1 MAKLD
6 NFSSYLNNSSAFS
19 NTPSNASTEGGNTGG
34 GNGAGTGK
42 ATNGDNKPQNK
53 KAKIKSLRYPYD
65 RIENDMDYLRIKVA
79 KYKAPLAD
87 GFPSVIAQL
96 NILKEDEIGK
106 DGRKT
111 GKKVYGGL
119 GDIDDKGTKFG
130 VDKSG
135 LKKIAEST
143 GSRSNRE
150 SLKEPVYQ
158 MVLPIPQQVSDISAI
173 DWTDGKMNPLEAYGL
188 AATSTIIKAGGQGA
202 IEAGKAAVDFLG
214 KFAGDLKTAAGNA
227 NIQDALVAAIS
238 GQAIGALGGNVTG
251 NQIISRATGQVLNPN
266 LELLFNGVNLRV
278 FPFTFEFFPRNRRE
292 AIEVRDIIKALKYS
306 MLPSKNGSEGVF
318 ISAPYIFQLEYM
330 KGNKKHPFLN
340 HFLPMA
346 LTNMSLSYTG
356 SNTYSTFYDGSP
368 THIKMDLVFKE
379 LNPIYKEDH
388 DLLGDDDTT
397 VGY

>member
-1 MAKLD
+1 M
-6 NFSSYLNNSSAFS
+6 
-19 NTPSNASTEGGNTGG
+19 
-34 GNGAGTGK
+34 
-42 ATNGDNKPQNK
+42 
-53 KAKIKSLRYPYD
+53 
-65 RIENDMDYLRIKVA
+65 
-79 KYKAPLAD
+79 
-87 GFPSVIAQL
+87 
-96 NILKEDEIGK
+96 
-106 DGRKT
+106 
-111 GKKVYGGL
+111 
-119 GDIDDKGTKFG
+119 
-130 VDKSG
+130 
-135 LKKIAEST
+135 
-143 GSRSNRE
+143 
-150 SLKEPVYQ
+150 
-158 MVLPIPQQVSDISAI
+158 
-173 DWTDGKMNPLEAYGL
+173 
-188 AATSTIIKAGGQGA
+188 
-202 IEAGKAAVDFLG
+202 
-214 KFAGDLKTAAGNA
+214 
-227 NIQDALVAAIS
+227 
-238 GQAIGALGGNVTG
+238 
-251 NQIISRATGQVLNPN
+251 
-266 LELLFNGVNLRV
+266 NLRV

>member
-6 NFSSYLNNSSAFS
+6 NFSSYLNNDPSMFS
-19 NTPSNASTEGGNTGG
+19 DKPSNGGAEKGNANGDNGG
-34 GNGAGTGK
+34 GTGK
-42 ATNGDNKPQNK
+42 ATNGDKKPVNK
-53 KAKIKSLRYPYD
+53 KAKIKSYRYPYD

-79 KYKAPLAD
+79 QYKAPLAD
-87 GFPSVIAQL
+87 GFPKGLAEVTL
-96 NILKEDEIGK
+96 NEDKTKVDSKGYGVNKSALKQ
-106 DGRKT
+106 
-111 GKKVYGGL
+111 
-119 GDIDDKGTKFG
+119 
-130 VDKSG
+130 
-135 LKKIAEST
+135 IAEST
-143 GSRSNRE
+143 GTKANRPG
-150 SLKEPVYQ
+150 LKNPIYQ
-158 MVLPIPQQVSDISAI
+158 MVLPIPQQISDISAI

-202 IEAGKAAVDFLG
+202 IEAGKAAVDFLNQAG
-214 KFAGDLKTAAGNA
+214 KDLQTASGNA
-227 NIQDALVAAIS
+227 NIQDALIAAIS

-251 NQIISRATGQVLNPN
+251 NSIIARATGQVLNPN

-278 FPFTFEFFPRNRRE
+278 FPFTFEFFPRNRNE
-292 AIEVRDIIKALKYS
+292 AVEVRNIIKALKYS

>member
-6 NFSSYLNNSSAFS
+6 NFSSYLNNDPSMFS
-19 NTPSNASTEGGNTGG
+19 DKPSNGGAEKGNASGDNGG
-34 GNGAGTGK
+34 GTGK
-42 ATNGDNKPQNK
+42 ATNGDKKPVNK
-53 KAKIKSLRYPYD
+53 KAKIKSYRYPYD

-79 KYKAPLAD
+79 QYRAPLAD
-87 GFPSVIAQL
+87 GFPKDIAEL
-96 NILKEDEIGK
+96 NIVK
-106 DGRKT
+106 
-111 GKKVYGGL
+111 
-119 GDIDDKGTKFG
+119 DDKGKVSTAKLEGTDNTVYG
-130 VDKSG
+130 VKTSG
-135 LKKIAEST
+135 LKRISEST
-143 GSRSNRE
+143 GTKANRPG
-150 SLKEPVYQ
+150 LKNPIYQ
-158 MVLPIPQQVSDISAI
+158 MVLPIPQQISDISAI

-202 IEAGKAAVDFLG
+202 IEAGKAAVDFLNQAG
-214 KFAGDLKTAAGNA
+214 KDLQTASGNA

-238 GQAIGALGGNVTG
+238 GQAIGALGGNVSA
-251 NQIISRATGQVLNPN
+251 NSIIARATGQVLNPN

-278 FPFTFEFFPRNRRE
+278 FPFTFEFFPRNRNE
-292 AIEVRDIIKALKYS
+292 AVEVRNIIKALKYS

>member
-6 NFSSYLNNSSAFS
+6 NFSSYLNNDPSMFS
-19 NTPSNASTEGGNTGG
+19 DKPSNGGAEKGNASGD
-34 GNGAGTGK
+34 NGRGTGK
-42 ATNGDNKPQNK
+42 ATNGDKKPVNK
-53 KAKIKSLRYPYD
+53 KAKIKSYRYPYD

-79 KYKAPLAD
+79 QYKAPLAD
-87 GFPSVIAQL
+87 GFPSGIAQL
-96 NILKEDEIGK
+96 NILTREEVGK
-106 DGRKT
+106 DG
-111 GKKVYGGL
+111 KKRQVYDGL
-119 GDIDDKGTKFG
+119 GQNADGSTYG

-143 GSRSNRE
+143 GSRSNRA
-150 SLKEPVYQ
+150 SLKKPIYQ
-158 MVLPIPQQVSDISAI
+158 MVLPIPQQISDISAI

-188 AATSTIIKAGGQGA
+188 AATSTIIKAGGDGA
-202 IEAGKAAVDFLG
+202 IEAGKAAMDFLNQAG
-214 KFAGDLKTAAGNA
+214 KDLKTASGNA
-227 NIQDALVAAIS
+227 NIQDALIAAIS

-251 NQIISRATGQVLNPN
+251 NSIIARATGQVLNPN

-278 FPFTFEFFPRNRRE
+278 FPFTFEFFPRNRNE
-292 AIEVRDIIKALKYS
+292 AVEVRNIIKALKYS

>member
-6 NFSSYLNNSSAFS
+6 NFSSYLNNASAFS
-19 NTPSNASTEGGNTGG
+19 NTPSNAGTEGGNTSG

-42 ATNGDNKPQNK
+42 ATNGDKKPQNK

-65 RIENDMDYLRIKVA
+65 RIENDMDYLRIKIA
-79 KYKAPLAD
+79 KYKAPLAN
-87 GFPSVIAQL
+87 GFPDDIAEL
-96 NILKEDEIGK
+96 NIVTEGK
-106 DGRKT
+106 GKNKTVSTAKLEGRGDT
-111 GKKVYGGL
+111 VYGV
-119 GDIDDKGTKFG
+119 KT
-130 VDKSG
+130 SG
-135 LKKIAEST
+135 LKKISEST
-143 GSRSNRE
+143 GTKSNRE
-150 SLKEPVYQ
+150 SLKEPIYQ
-158 MVLPIPQQVSDISAI
+158 MVLPIPQQISDISAI

-188 AATSTIIKAGGQGA
+188 AATSTIIQKGGTGA
-202 IEAGKAAVDFLG
+202 IDAGKAAVDFLNQVG
-214 KFAGDLKTAAGNA
+214 GDLQTASGNA
-227 NIQDALVAAIS
+227 NIKDALIAAIS
-238 GQAIGALGGNVTG
+238 GQAIGALGGNVSG

-292 AIEVRDIIKALKYS
+292 AIEVKDIIKALKYS

-368 THIKMDLVFKE
+368 THIRMDLVFKE

-388 DLLGDDDTT
+388 DLLGKDDTT

>member
-6 NFSSYLNNSSAFS
+6 NFSSYLNNDPSMFS
-19 NTPSNASTEGGNTGG
+19 DKPSNGGAEKGNASGDNGG
-34 GNGAGTGK
+34 GTGK
-42 ATNGDNKPQNK
+42 ATNGDKKPENK
-53 KAKIKSLRYPYD
+53 KAKIKSYRYPYD

-79 KYKAPLAD
+79 QYRAPLAD
-87 GFPSVIAQL
+87 GFPDDIAEL
-96 NILKEDEIGK
+96 NIVK
-106 DGRKT
+106 
-111 GKKVYGGL
+111 
-119 GDIDDKGTKFG
+119 DDKGKVSTAKLEGRGNTVYG
-130 VDKSG
+130 VKTSG
-135 LKKIAEST
+135 LKKISEST

-150 SLKEPVYQ
+150 SLKKPIYQ
-158 MVLPIPQQVSDISAI
+158 MVLPIPQQISDISAI

-188 AATSTIIKAGGQGA
+188 AATSTIIQKAGTGA
-202 IEAGKAAVDFLG
+202 IDAGKAAVDFLNQVG
-214 KFAGDLKTAAGNA
+214 GDLQTASGNA
-227 NIQDALVAAIS
+227 NIKDALVAAIS
-238 GQAIGALGGNVTG
+238 GQAIGALGGNVSA
-251 NQIISRATGQVLNPN
+251 NSIIARATGQVLNPN

-278 FPFTFEFFPRNRRE
+278 FPFTFEFFPRNRNE
-292 AIEVRDIIKALKYS
+292 AVEVRNIIKALKYS

-330 KGNKKHPFLN
+330 KGDKKHPFLN

-368 THIKMDLVFKE
+368 THIRMDLVFKE

>member
-6 NFSSYLNNSSAFS
+6 NFSSYLNNDPSMFS
-19 NTPSNASTEGGNTGG
+19 DKPSNGGAEKGNASGDNGG
-34 GNGAGTGK
+34 GTGK
-42 ATNGDNKPQNK
+42 ATNGDKKPENK
-53 KAKIKSLRYPYD
+53 KAKIKSYRYPYD

-79 KYKAPLAD
+79 QYRAPLAD
-87 GFPSVIAQL
+87 GFPDDIAEL
-96 NILKEDEIGK
+96 NIVK
-106 DGRKT
+106 
-111 GKKVYGGL
+111 
-119 GDIDDKGTKFG
+119 DDKGKVSTAKLEGRGDTVYG
-130 VDKSG
+130 VKTSG

-143 GSRSNRE
+143 GSRSNRA
-150 SLKEPVYQ
+150 SLKKPIYQ
-158 MVLPIPQQVSDISAI
+158 MVLPIPQQISDISAI

-188 AATSTIIKAGGQGA
+188 AATSTIIQKGGTGA
-202 IEAGKAAVDFLG
+202 IEAGKAAVDFLNQVS
-214 KFAGDLKTAAGNA
+214 GDLQTASGNA
-227 NIQDALVAAIS
+227 NIKDALVAAIS
-238 GQAIGALGGNVTG
+238 GQAIGALGGNVSG

-278 FPFTFEFFPRNRRE
+278 FPFTFEFFPRNRNE
-292 AIEVRDIIKALKYS
+292 AVEVRNIIKALKYS

>member
-6 NFSSYLNNSSAFS
+6 NFSSYLNNASAFS
-19 NTPSNASTEGGNTGG
+19 NTPSNAGTEGGNTSG

-42 ATNGDNKPQNK
+42 ATNGDKKPENK
-53 KAKIKSLRYPYD
+53 KAKIKSYRYPYD
-65 RIENDMDYLRIKVA
+65 RIENDMDYLRIKIA
-79 KYKAPLAD
+79 QYRAPLAD
-87 GFPSVIAQL
+87 GFPDDIAEL
-96 NILKEDEIGK
+96 NIVK
-106 DGRKT
+106 
-111 GKKVYGGL
+111 
-119 GDIDDKGTKFG
+119 DDKGKVSTAELKGRGNTVYG
-130 VDKSG
+130 VKTSG

-143 GSRSNRE
+143 GSRSNRA
-150 SLKEPVYQ
+150 SLKKPIYQ
-158 MVLPIPQQVSDISAI
+158 MVLPIPQQISDISAI

-188 AATSTIIKAGGQGA
+188 AATSTIIQKGGTGA
-202 IEAGKAAVDFLG
+202 IDAGKAAVDFLNQVG
-214 KFAGDLKTAAGNA
+214 GDLRTASGNA
-227 NIQDALVAAIS
+227 NIKDALIAAIS
-238 GQAIGALGGNVTG
+238 GQAIGALGGNVSG

-278 FPFTFEFFPRNRRE
+278 FPFTFEFFPRNRNE
-292 AIEVRDIIKALKYS
+292 AVEVRNIIKALKYS

>member
-6 NFSSYLNNSSAFS
+6 NFSSYLNNASAFS
-19 NTPSNASTEGGNTGG
+19 NTPSNAGTEGGNTSG

-42 ATNGDNKPQNK
+42 ATNGDKKPENK
-53 KAKIKSLRYPYD
+53 KAKIKSYRYPYD
-65 RIENDMDYLRIKVA
+65 RIENDMDYLRIKIA
-79 KYKAPLAD
+79 QYRAPLAD
-87 GFPSVIAQL
+87 GFPDDIAEL
-96 NILKEDEIGK
+96 NIVK
-106 DGRKT
+106 
-111 GKKVYGGL
+111 
-119 GDIDDKGTKFG
+119 DDKGKVSTAELKGRGNTVYG
-130 VDKSG
+130 VKTSG

-143 GSRSNRE
+143 GSRSNRA
-150 SLKEPVYQ
+150 SLKKPIYQ
-158 MVLPIPQQVSDISAI
+158 MVLPIPQQISDISAI

-188 AATSTIIKAGGQGA
+188 AATSTIIQKGGTGA
-202 IEAGKAAVDFLG
+202 IDAGKAAVDFLNQVG
-214 KFAGDLKTAAGNA
+214 GDLRTASGNA
-227 NIQDALVAAIS
+227 NIKDALIAAIS
-238 GQAIGALGGNVTG
+238 GQAIGALGGNVSG

-388 DLLGDDDTT
+388 DLLGKDDTT

>member
-6 NFSSYLNNSSAFS
+6 NFSSYLNNSPSMFS
-19 NTPSNASTEGGNTGG
+19 NQPSNGGSEGGNTSG

-42 ATNGDNKPQNK
+42 ATNGNKKPENK
-53 KAKIKSLRYPYD
+53 KAKLKSYRYPYD

-79 KYKAPLAD
+79 QYKAPLAD
-87 GFPSVIAQL
+87 GFPTGLAEVNVDPKNKNEVL
-96 NILKEDEIGK
+96 EREV
-106 DGRKT
+106 DGNRIKYGVNKT
-111 GKKVYGGL
+111 G
-119 GDIDDKGTKFG
+119 
-130 VDKSG
+130 
-135 LKKIAEST
+135 LKRISEST
-143 GSRSNRE
+143 GTKANRPG
-150 SLKEPVYQ
+150 LKNPIYQ
-158 MVLPIPQQVSDISAI
+158 MVLPIPQQISDISAI

-188 AATSTIIKAGGQGA
+188 AATSSIIKAGGSGA
-202 IEAGKAAVDFLG
+202 IEAGKAAVDFLNQIG
-214 KFAGDLKTAAGNA
+214 SDLQKASGNA
-227 NIQDALVAAIS
+227 NIKDALIAAIS
-238 GQAIGALGGNVTG
+238 GQAIGALGGNVSG
-251 NQIISRATGQVLNPN
+251 NQIIARATGQVLNPN

-278 FPFTFEFFPRNRRE
+278 FPFTFEFFPRNRHE
-292 AIEVRDIIKALKYS
+292 AIEVRNIIKALKYS

-330 KGNKKHPFLN
+330 KGSKKHPFLN

-346 LTNMSLSYTG
+346 LTNMSVNYTG

-368 THIKMDLVFKE
+368 THIRMDVVFKE

>member
-6 NFSSYLNNSSAFS
+6 NFSSYLNNASAFS
-19 NTPSNASTEGGNTGG
+19 NTPSNAGTEGGNTSG

-42 ATNGDNKPQNK
+42 ATNGDKKPKNK
-53 KAKIKSLRYPYD
+53 KAKIKSYRYPYD
-65 RIENDMDYLRIKVA
+65 RIENDMDYLRIKIA
-79 KYKAPLAD
+79 QYRAPLAD
-87 GFPSVIAQL
+87 GFPDDIAEL
-96 NILKEDEIGK
+96 NIVK
-106 DGRKT
+106 
-111 GKKVYGGL
+111 
-119 GDIDDKGTKFG
+119 DDKGKVSTAELKGRGNTVYG
-130 VDKSG
+130 VKTSG

-143 GSRSNRE
+143 GSRSNRA
-150 SLKEPVYQ
+150 SLKKPIYQ
-158 MVLPIPQQVSDISAI
+158 MVLPIPQQISDISAI

-188 AATSTIIKAGGQGA
+188 AATSTIIQKGGTGA
-202 IEAGKAAVDFLG
+202 IDAGKAAVDFLNQVG
-214 KFAGDLKTAAGNA
+214 GDLRTASGNA
-227 NIQDALVAAIS
+227 NIKDALIAAIS
-238 GQAIGALGGNVTG
+238 GQAIGALGGNVSG

-278 FPFTFEFFPRNRRE
+278 FPFTFEFFPRNRNE
-292 AIEVRDIIKALKYS
+292 AVEVRNIIKALKYS

>member
-6 NFSSYLNNSSAFS
+6 NLSSYLNNDPSMFS
-19 NTPSNASTEGGNTGG
+19 DKPSNGGAEKGNASGDNGG
-34 GNGAGTGK
+34 GTGK
-42 ATNGDNKPQNK
+42 ATNGDKKPQNK

-65 RIENDMDYLRIKVA
+65 RIENDMDYLRIKIA
-79 KYKAPLAD
+79 KYKAPLAN
-87 GFPSVIAQL
+87 GFPEDIAEL
-96 NILKEDEIGK
+96 NIVTEGK
-106 DGRKT
+106 GKNKTVSTAKLEGRGDT
-111 GKKVYGGL
+111 VYGV
-119 GDIDDKGTKFG
+119 KT
-130 VDKSG
+130 SG
-135 LKKIAEST
+135 LKKISEST
-143 GSRSNRE
+143 GSKSNRE
-150 SLKEPVYQ
+150 SLKEPIYQ
-158 MVLPIPQQVSDISAI
+158 MVLPIPQQISDISAI

-202 IEAGKAAVDFLG
+202 IEAGKAAVDFLNQVG
-214 KFAGDLKTAAGNA
+214 KDLQTASGNA

-251 NQIISRATGQVLNPN
+251 NSIIARATGQVLNPN

-278 FPFTFEFFPRNRRE
+278 FPFTFEFFPRNRNE
-292 AIEVRDIIKALKYS
+292 AVEVRNIIKALKYS

>member
-6 NFSSYLNNSSAFS
+6 NFSSYLNNDPSMFS
-19 NTPSNASTEGGNTGG
+19 DKPSNGGAEKGNASGDNGG
-34 GNGAGTGK
+34 GTGK
-42 ATNGDNKPQNK
+42 ATNGDKKPQNK

-65 RIENDMDYLRIKVA
+65 RIENDMDYLRIKIA
-79 KYKAPLAD
+79 KYKAPLAN
-87 GFPSVIAQL
+87 GFPDDIAEL
-96 NILKEDEIGK
+96 NIVTEGK
-106 DGRKT
+106 GKNKTVSTAKLEGRGDT
-111 GKKVYGGL
+111 VYGV
-119 GDIDDKGTKFG
+119 KT
-130 VDKSG
+130 SE
-135 LKKIAEST
+135 LKKISEST
-143 GSRSNRE
+143 GTKSNRE
-150 SLKEPVYQ
+150 SLKEPIYQ
-158 MVLPIPQQVSDISAI
+158 MVLPIPQQISDISAI

-188 AATSTIIKAGGQGA
+188 AATSTIIQKGGSGA
-202 IEAGKAAVDFLG
+202 IDAGKAAVDFLNQVG
-214 KFAGDLKTAAGNA
+214 SDLQTASGNA
-227 NIQDALVAAIS
+227 NIKDALIAAIS
-238 GQAIGALGGNVTG
+238 GQAIGALGGNVSG
-251 NQIISRATGQVLNPN
+251 NQIVSRATGQVLNPN

-292 AIEVRDIIKALKYS
+292 AIEVKDIIKALKYS

-368 THIKMDLVFKE
+368 THIRMDLVFKE

-388 DLLGDDDTT
+388 DLLGKDDTT

>member
-6 NFSSYLNNSSAFS
+6 NFSSYLNNDPSMFS
-19 NTPSNASTEGGNTGG
+19 DKPSNGGAEKGNTSGDNGG
-34 GNGAGTGK
+34 GTGK
-42 ATNGDNKPQNK
+42 ATNGDKKPENK
-53 KAKIKSLRYPYD
+53 KAKIKSYRYPYD

-87 GFPSVIAQL
+87 GFPDDIAEL
-96 NILKEDEIGK
+96 NIVK
-106 DGRKT
+106 
-111 GKKVYGGL
+111 
-119 GDIDDKGTKFG
+119 DDKGKVSTAKLEGRDTVYG
-130 VDKSG
+130 VKTSG

-143 GSRSNRE
+143 GSRSNRA
-150 SLKEPVYQ
+150 SLKKPIYQ
-158 MVLPIPQQVSDISAI
+158 MVLPIPQQISDISAI

-188 AATSTIIKAGGQGA
+188 AATSTIIQNAGTGA
-202 IEAGKAAVDFLG
+202 IDAGKAAVDFLNQVS
-214 KFAGDLKTAAGNA
+214 GDLQTASGNA
-227 NIQDALVAAIS
+227 NIKDALVAAIS
-238 GQAIGALGGNVTG
+238 GQAIGALGGNVSA
-251 NQIISRATGQVLNPN
+251 NSIIARATGQVLNPN

-278 FPFTFEFFPRNRRE
+278 FPFTFEFFPRNRNE
-292 AIEVRDIIKALKYS
+292 AVEVRNIIKALKYS

>member
-6 NFSSYLNNSSAFS
+6 NLSSYLNNDPSMFS
-19 NTPSNASTEGGNTGG
+19 DKPSNGGAEKGNANGDNGG
-34 GNGAGTGK
+34 GTGK
-42 ATNGDNKPQNK
+42 ATNGDKKPVNK
-53 KAKIKSLRYPYD
+53 KAKIKSYRYPYD

-79 KYKAPLAD
+79 QYRAPLAN
-87 GFPSVIAQL
+87 GFPSDIADL
-96 NILKEDEIGK
+96 NIV
-106 DGRKT
+106 T
-111 GKKVYGGL
+111 
-119 GDIDDKGTKFG
+119 DDKGKVSTAKLEGRGNTVYG
-130 VDKSG
+130 VKTSG
-135 LKKIAEST
+135 LKKISEST
-143 GSRSNRE
+143 GTNANRPG
-150 SLKEPVYQ
+150 LKNPIYQ
-158 MVLPIPQQVSDISAI
+158 MVLPIPQQISDISAI

-188 AATSTIIKAGGQGA
+188 AATSTIIQKGGSGA
-202 IEAGKAAVDFLG
+202 IDAGKAAVDFLNQVG
-214 KFAGDLKTAAGNA
+214 KDLQTASGNA
-227 NIQDALVAAIS
+227 NIKDALVAAIS
-238 GQAIGALGGNVTG
+238 GQAIGALGGNVSG

-278 FPFTFEFFPRNRRE
+278 FPFTFEFFPRNRNE
-292 AIEVRDIIKALKYS
+292 AVEVRNIIKALKYS

-388 DLLGDDDTT
+388 DLLGDNDTT

>member
-6 NFSSYLNNSSAFS
+6 NFSSYLNNASAFS
-19 NTPSNASTEGGNTGG
+19 NTPSNAGTEGGNTGG

-42 ATNGDNKPQNK
+42 ATNGDKKPKNK
-53 KAKIKSLRYPYD
+53 KAKIKSYRYPYD
-65 RIENDMDYLRIKVA
+65 RIENDMDYLRIKIA
-79 KYKAPLAD
+79 QYRAPLAD
-87 GFPSVIAQL
+87 GFPDDIAEL
-96 NILKEDEIGK
+96 NVVK
-106 DGRKT
+106 
-111 GKKVYGGL
+111 
-119 GDIDDKGTKFG
+119 DDKGKVSTEKLKGRGNTVYG
-130 VDKSG
+130 VKTSG

-143 GSRSNRE
+143 GSRSNRA
-150 SLKEPVYQ
+150 SLKKPIYQ
-158 MVLPIPQQVSDISAI
+158 MVLPIPQQISDISAI

-188 AATSTIIKAGGQGA
+188 AATSTIIQKGGTGA
-202 IEAGKAAVDFLG
+202 IDAGKAAVDFLNQVG
-214 KFAGDLKTAAGNA
+214 GDLRTASGNA
-227 NIQDALVAAIS
+227 NIKDALIAAIS
-238 GQAIGALGGNVTG
+238 GQAIGALGGNVSG

-278 FPFTFEFFPRNRRE
+278 FPFTFEFFPRNRNE
-292 AIEVRDIIKALKYS
+292 AVEVRNIIKALKYS

>member
-6 NFSSYLNNSSAFS
+6 NFSSYLNNTSAFS
-19 NTPSNASTEGGNTGG
+19 NTSSNAGTEGGNTSG

-42 ATNGDNKPQNK
+42 ATNGDKKPENK
-53 KAKIKSLRYPYD
+53 KAKIKSYRYPYD

-79 KYKAPLAD
+79 QYRAPLAD
-87 GFPSVIAQL
+87 GFPDDIAEL
-96 NILKEDEIGK
+96 NIVK
-106 DGRKT
+106 
-111 GKKVYGGL
+111 
-119 GDIDDKGTKFG
+119 DDKGKVSTAKLKGRGDTVYG
-130 VDKSG
+130 VKTSG

-143 GSRSNRE
+143 GSRSNRA
-150 SLKEPVYQ
+150 SLKKPIYQ
-158 MVLPIPQQVSDISAI
+158 MVLPIPQQISDISAI

-188 AATSTIIKAGGQGA
+188 AATSTIIQNAGTGA
-202 IEAGKAAVDFLG
+202 IDAGKAAVDFLNQVG
-214 KFAGDLKTAAGNA
+214 GDLQTASGNA
-227 NIQDALVAAIS
+227 NIKDALVAAIS
-238 GQAIGALGGNVTG
+238 GQAIGALGGNVSA
-251 NQIISRATGQVLNPN
+251 NSIIARATGQVLNPN

-278 FPFTFEFFPRNRRE
+278 FPFTFEFFPRNRNE
-292 AIEVRDIIKALKYS
+292 AVEVRNIIKAFKYS

-368 THIKMDLVFKE
+368 THIRMDLVFKE

-388 DLLGDDDTT
+388 DLLGKDDTT

>member
-6 NFSSYLNNSSAFS
+6 NFSSYLNNASAFS
-19 NTPSNASTEGGNTGG
+19 NTPSNAGTEGGNTSG

-42 ATNGDNKPQNK
+42 ATNGDKKPENK
-53 KAKIKSLRYPYD
+53 KAKIKSYRYPYD
-65 RIENDMDYLRIKVA
+65 RIENDMDYLRIKIA
-79 KYKAPLAD
+79 QYRAPLAD
-87 GFPSVIAQL
+87 GFPDDIAEL
-96 NILKEDEIGK
+96 NIVK
-106 DGRKT
+106 
-111 GKKVYGGL
+111 
-119 GDIDDKGTKFG
+119 DDKGKVSTAELKGRGNTVYG
-130 VDKSG
+130 VKTSG

-143 GSRSNRE
+143 GSRSNRA
-150 SLKEPVYQ
+150 SLKKPIYQ
-158 MVLPIPQQVSDISAI
+158 MVLPIPQQISDISAI

-188 AATSTIIKAGGQGA
+188 AATSTIIKAGGDGA
-202 IEAGKAAVDFLG
+202 INAGKAAVDFLG
-214 KFAGDLKTAAGNA
+214 KFAGDSKTALGNA

-251 NQIISRATGQVLNPN
+251 NSIISRATGQVLNPN

-388 DLLGDDDTT
+388 DLLGKDDTT

>member
-6 NFSSYLNNSSAFS
+6 NFSSYLNNDPSMFS
-19 NTPSNASTEGGNTGG
+19 DKPSNGGAEKGNANGDNGG
-34 GNGAGTGK
+34 GTGK
-42 ATNGDNKPQNK
+42 ATNGDKKPQNK

-65 RIENDMDYLRIKVA
+65 RIENDMDYLRIKIA

-87 GFPSVIAQL
+87 GFPNDIAEL
-96 NILKEDEIGK
+96 NIVKDDDGK
-106 DGRKT
+106 VSTATLEGRGNT
-111 GKKVYGGL
+111 VYGV
-119 GDIDDKGTKFG
+119 KT
-130 VDKSG
+130 SG

-143 GSRSNRE
+143 GSRSNRA
-150 SLKEPVYQ
+150 SLKEPIYQ
-158 MVLPIPQQVSDISAI
+158 MVLPIPQQISDISAI

-188 AATSTIIKAGGQGA
+188 AATSTIIQKGGSGA
-202 IEAGKAAVDFLG
+202 IDAGKAAVDFLNQVV
-214 KFAGDLKTAAGNA
+214 GDLQTASGNA
-227 NIQDALVAAIS
+227 NIKDALVAAIS
-238 GQAIGALGGNVTG
+238 GQAIGALGGNVSG

-292 AIEVRDIIKALKYS
+292 AIEVKDIIKALKYS
-306 MLPSKNGSEGVF
+306 MLPSKNGSEGIF

-368 THIKMDLVFKE
+368 THIRMDLVFKE

-388 DLLGDDDTT
+388 DLLGKDDTT

>member
-6 NFSSYLNNSSAFS
+6 NFSSYLNNASAFS
-19 NTPSNASTEGGNTGG
+19 NTPSNAGTEGGNTSG

-42 ATNGDNKPQNK
+42 ATNGDKKPKNK
-53 KAKIKSLRYPYD
+53 KAKIKSYRYPYD
-65 RIENDMDYLRIKVA
+65 RIENDMDYLRIKIA
-79 KYKAPLAD
+79 QYRAPLAD
-87 GFPSVIAQL
+87 GFPDDIAEL
-96 NILKEDEIGK
+96 NIVK
-106 DGRKT
+106 
-111 GKKVYGGL
+111 
-119 GDIDDKGTKFG
+119 DDKGKVSTAKLKGRDTVYG
-130 VDKSG
+130 VKTSG

-143 GSRSNRE
+143 GSRSNRA
-150 SLKEPVYQ
+150 SLKKPIYQ
-158 MVLPIPQQVSDISAI
+158 MVLPIPQQISDISAI

-188 AATSTIIKAGGQGA
+188 AATSTIIQKGGTGA
-202 IEAGKAAVDFLG
+202 IDAGKAAVDFLNQVG
-214 KFAGDLKTAAGNA
+214 GDLRTASGNA
-227 NIQDALVAAIS
+227 NIKDALIAAIS
-238 GQAIGALGGNVTG
+238 GQAIGALGGNVSG

-388 DLLGDDDTT
+388 DLLGKDDTT